1 MDLRSS
7 LNLPDPNFTI
17 PMKADL
23 PKAEP
28 AMLEAW
34 EAGGLYHRIQ
44 ESRAEAPTFV
54 LHDGPPYTNS
64 PVHLGTALN
73 KILKDFV
80 VKSRTMMG
88 YRAPYVPGYDNHGMA
103 IEMAVQKKLDAEK
116 KTVTQAEMLNLCR
129 AHAQE
134 FADLQTTQFKRLGV
148 LGLWEKPY
156 MAMDPKFE
164 SEVVRVFK
172 RLCEAGYVYKGL
184 RPTQWSTASQTAL
197 AETEVVYK
205 DHTSVS
211 IYVRFPLL
219 HDHNGFSKGLPNV
232 YTIIW
237 TTTPWTIPANL
248 AVAFNPFKE
257 YAIVRVGG
265 DHYVIANELVDRVA
279 EALGWKEHETL
290 YIELGAS
297 FEYSKFKHPIF
308 DRESLAVLADYVSM
322 EEGTGVVH
330 TAPGHG
336 RDDFYT
342 GQKYNLPTLTPV
354 DPRGFL
360 TAEAGEFAGTFYKKC
375 DTVVVDRLR
384 ELGNLLDARPY
395 VHSYPY
401 AERDDQPVIFRATEQ
416 WFVSLDH
423 HDLREK
429 MLDEIEKVGWYPAA
443 AKARITAM
451 VTGRPDWCISRQ
463 RPWGVGIPVFYGAD
477 SGAPVLDPL
486 LMERVASAVAEHGS
500 SVWFEWPAE
509 RFMPDGYKHPETGE
523 TSFRK
528 ETDVLDVWFDAGST
542 NLTVLGGAI
551 YPEEWNLRWPADIYL
566 EGSDQHRGWFNTSLI
581 ISTALKGHA
590 PYREVLTHGFV
601 VDEKGHKLSKR
612 LGNSVEPVEACDKYG
627 ADVLRYWVASV
638 EFTADAPC
646 YDALLKGFGEHYRNV
661 RNAFRFLLGNLYDF
675 APSEAPAQLED
686 VDEWI
691 IEQTDLLVDDCIG
704 AYKRYDFGA
713 VLSGIHNFCRNELSS
728 FYLDV
733 IKDRMYCDGAAWPSR
748 RSGQTACRAVLERL
762 VKLVAPILPFT
773 AEETWQRLNGRI
785 AEGPLSPEE
794 VRRSIHLAHFVAP
807 SEVRLEAI
815 EASPLQQRFAALL
828 VARSVIFTAFESW
841 EGRQSSKSTTESD
854 ASHEVKRLDSQD
866 VIVTY
871 YDSGDSFDLLRS
883 FPLEELAIMLKVSGI
898 TLAEGQ
904 PSVELKESTYSKC
917 ERSRV
922 RRPDVRLVNGVMLS
936 ARDQVVLRERGDLAS

>member
-1 MDLRSS
+1 MDLRAS

-28 AMLEAW
+28 IMLEAW
-34 EAGGLYHRIQ
+34 EAAGLYHRIQ
-44 ESRAEAPTFV
+44 ESRKDAPTFI

-64 PVHLGTALN
+64 PIHLGTALN

-88 YRAPYVPGYDNHGMA
+88 FRAPYVPGYDNHGLP
-103 IEMAVQKKLDAEK
+103 IEMAVQKKLAAEK
-116 KTVTQAEMLNLCR
+116 RTVSQAEMLQMCR

-134 FADLQTTQFKRLGV
+134 YADLQSTQFKRLGV
-148 LGLWEKPY
+148 HGLWEKPY

-164 SEVVRVFK
+164 AEVVRIFK
-172 RLCEAGYVYKGL
+172 RLVEGGYIYKGL

-197 AETEVVYK
+197 AETEIVYK
-205 DHTSVS
+205 DHVSVS

-219 HDHNGFSKGLPNV
+219 HDHNGFSKGLPNL

-248 AVAFNPFKE
+248 AVAFNPVKE
-257 YAIVRVGG
+257 YAIVRVGT
-265 DHYVIANELVDRVA
+265 DHYVIANELVDKVA
-279 EALGWKEHETL
+279 EALGWTDHETVMV
-290 YIELGAS
+290 ELGTS

-308 DRESLAVLADYVSM
+308 DRESLAVLADYVTM

-354 DPRGFL
+354 DPRGVL
-360 TAEAGEFAGTFYKKC
+360 TAEAGEFAGTYYKNC

-384 ELGNLLDARPY
+384 EVGNLLDAKPY
-395 VHSYPY
+395 NHSYPY

-416 WFVSLDH
+416 WFINLDH
-423 HDLREK
+423 HKLRDK
-429 MLDEIEKVGWYPAA
+429 MLAEIEKVGWYPGQAVS
-443 AKARITAM
+443 RITSM
-451 VTGRPDWCISRQ
+451 VAGRPDWCISRQ
-463 RPWGVGIPVFYGAD
+463 RPWGVGIPVFYGAE
-477 SGAPVLDPL
+477 SGKPVLDPA
-486 LMERVASAVAEHGS
+486 LMERVAEAVEANGS
-500 SVWFEWPAE
+500 GVWFEWPPEKFLPAGYAH
-509 RFMPDGYKHPETGE
+509 PDTGE
-523 TSFRK
+523 TTFRK
-528 ETDVLDVWFDAGST
+528 ETDVLDVWFDSGST
-542 NLTVLGGAI
+542 NLCVLGGAL
-551 YPEEWNLRWPADIYL
+551 YPKEWDMPWPADLYL

-581 ISTALKGHA
+581 LATALKGSA

-601 VDEKGHKLSKR
+601 VDDKGRKLSKR

-675 APSEAPAQLED
+675 DAAAGPAALLP

-691 IEQTDLLVDDCIG
+691 IEQTDLLVDECID

-713 VLSGIHNFCRNELSS
+713 VLSGIHNFCRTELSS
-728 FYLDV
+728 IYLDV
-733 IKDRMYCDGAAWPSR
+733 IKDRMYCDGATWPSR
-748 RSGQTACRAVLERL
+748 RSGQVACHAVLERL

-773 AEETWQRLNGRI
+773 AEETWQRMLGRLGD
-785 AEGPLSPEE
+785 GPLTDAE
-794 VRRSIHLAHFVAP
+794 VRRSIHLHNFTAP
-807 SEVRLEAI
+807 SRERLAQI
-815 EASPLQQRFAALL
+815 EASELQQRFAALL
-828 VARSVIFTAFESW
+828 EARSVIFTAFETW
-841 EGRQSSKSTTESD
+841 KTAND
-854 ASHEVKRLDSQD
+854 VKDSQD
-866 VIVTY
+866 VVVTY
-871 YDSGDSFDLLRS
+871 TDSGDAFNWLRS
-883 FPLEELAIMLKVSGI
+883 FPVEELATMLKVSWI
-898 TLAEGQ
+898 TLTEGAS
-904 PSVELKESTYSKC
+904 SVEFAASPYAKC
-917 ERSRV
+917 ERSRL
-922 RRPDVRLVNGVMLS
+922 RRPDVSVVDGVALS
-936 ARDQVVLRERGDLAS
+936 SRDQAVLRERGDLAS